1 MKEPV
6 LEPVQDL
13 RIILAEMREKN
24 LIVEVGRLER
34 VINGLEKFDNFKRA
48 VSTSVKFMITGQDK
62 TYYQEIIHLTK
73 EKDFDNFAGGS
84 EAFFSADLNAQFDYL
99 SSWDKG
105 HGESIDER
113 PWGNFDK
120 VSEIKRRGQKY
131 YIYTQSAINS
141 AGIVKEIPEHDYDKY
156 NLPIRRE

>member
-1 MKEPV
+1 MEEQVQEPV
-6 LEPVQDL
+6 QEPVQDL
-13 RIILAEMREKN
+13 RNILIDMRKAN
-24 LIVEVGRLER
+24 LFIEAGRLER
-34 VINGLEKFDNFKRA
+34 VINGLEKA
-48 VSTSVKFMITGQDK
+48 VSTGVKFMITGQDK
-62 TYYQEIIHLTK
+62 TYYQEIVHLTK

-84 EAFFSADLNAQFDYL
+84 QAFFSADLNEQFDYL
-99 SSWDKG
+99 SSWDKS
-105 HGESIDER
+105 HGEIIDER

-141 AGIVKEIPEHDYDKY
+141 AGIVKEIPEYDYDKY